1 MTQLIVNNSI
11 ALPEV
16 RDGNYSAVE
25 TDLSVQVEMISGR
38 LVEEIRG
45 SVWTISYAKARLPD
59 AQWRAL
65 KAVLK
70 GRSSFPVQFLAN
82 DRDEMVTA
90 TVLCTAL
97 TEPRFAWSRNGVPYW
112 TGLSFTLREVRP
124 HD

>member
-11 ALPEV
+11 VLPEV
-16 RDGNYSAVE
+16 RNGNYSPVE
-25 TDLSVQVEMISGR
+25 SDLSVQAEMISGR
-38 LVEEIRG
+38 LVEELRG
-45 SVWTISYAKARLPD
+45 SVWVVSYASTRLTDPV
-59 AQWRAL
+59 WRAL

-70 GRSSFPVQFLAN
+70 GRGSFPVQFLPN

-97 TEPRFAWSRNGVPYW
+97 TEPSFAWSRDGVAYW